1 LLIVA
6 ASGDVDEV
14 VLILANERL
23 IVGIDVGTTKVTTLI
38 AEVSRNRT
46 IHVIGVGISPSTGLR
61 KGVVVDIDQTVES
74 IEASVEKA
82 ERLSGV
88 RVERAF
94 VGIAGAHVTS
104 IGNRG
109 VVAITRP
116 DREITENDVGRAID
130 AARVITI
137 PSNREI
143 IHTIPRQFVVD
154 GQDGVRNPI
163 GMLGYRLD
171 VETHIVTGSLT
182 AIQNLTKC
190 VENADI
196 EIEQLVFAPLAA
208 AQAVL
213 TDEEKEMGVALVDIG
228 GGVTQIAVF
237 IEGSVCHVGVI
248 AVGGN
253 HITNDISV
261 RLRAPFA
268 EADELKVRYAHAISS
283 DVDPNDMVEVTSFG
297 RSSLAAVPRVDI
309 CEVAEARLQE
319 TFLLIQQET
328 QRAGFDGLLPAGL
341 VVVGGTALM
350 SGITE
355 LGSEVTRLPVRQ
367 GLPRGVYGLVDSISD
382 PSQATAVGLTLWGAR
397 NAEGALGT
405 WPVAKRDERSTV
417 DGRHVGGRIFGWLR
431 AILP

>member
-1 LLIVA
+1 M
-6 ASGDVDEV
+6 
-14 VLILANERL
+14 ANER
-23 IVGIDVGTTKVTTLI
+23 IVVGIDVGTTKVTTLI
-38 AEVSRNRT
+38 AEVSRNRN
-46 IHVIGVGISPSTGLR
+46 IHVIGVGVAPSHGLK

-74 IEASVEKA
+74 IDVSVEKA

-88 RVERAF
+88 RVESAY
-94 VGIAGAHVTS
+94 VGIAGAHITS
-104 IGNRG
+104 VDNRG

-116 DREITENDVGRAID
+116 DREITEEDVARALD

-154 GQDGVRNPI
+154 GQDGVSNPV
-163 GMLGYRLD
+163 GMSGFRLD
-171 VETHIVTGSLT
+171 VETHIVTGALT
-182 AIQNLTKC
+182 AIQNLVRC
-190 VENADI
+190 FENADI
-196 EIEQLVFAPLAA
+196 GVESLVFSPLAA
-208 AQAVL
+208 AEAVL
-213 TDEEKEMGVALVDIG
+213 TDEEKDMGVGLVDIG

-237 IEGSVCHVGVI
+237 VEGSICHVGVI

-268 EADELKVRYAHAISS
+268 EADDLKVRFAHALSS
-283 DVDPNDMVEVTSFG
+283 EVDPNDMVEVTSFG
-297 RSSLAAVPRVDI
+297 RSSVAAVPRIDI

-319 TFLLIQQET
+319 TFLLIQQEI

-350 SGITE
+350 SGIAD
-355 LGSEVTRLPVRQ
+355 LGREVTRWPVRQ
-367 GLPRGVYGLVDSISD
+367 GIPRGVHGLVDAVSD
-382 PSQATAVGLTLWGAR
+382 PSQATAVGLTLWAVR
-397 NAEGALGT
+397 HAENANAAYA
-405 WPVAKRDERSTV
+405 VSRRDERPSFE
-417 DGRHVGGRIFGWLR
+417 GRHVGGRIFGWLR

>member
-1 LLIVA
+1 
-6 ASGDVDEV
+6 
-14 VLILANERL
+14 LANER
-23 IVGIDVGTTKVTTLI
+23 IVVGIDVGTTKVTTLI

-46 IHVIGVGISPSTGLR
+46 IHVIGVGIAPSHGLR
-61 KGVVVDIDQTVES
+61 KAVVVDIDQTVDS

-88 RVERAF
+88 RVESAF

-104 IGNRG
+104 IGNKG

-116 DREITENDVGRAID
+116 DREITEEDVGRAID

-171 VETHIVTGSLT
+171 VETHIVTGALT

-190 VENADI
+190 FLNAEID
-196 EIEQLVFAPLAA
+196 IEQLVFAPLAA
-208 AQAVL
+208 AEAVL

-228 GGVTQIAVF
+228 GGVTEIAAFVD
-237 IEGSVCHVGVI
+237 GSVCHVGVI

-283 DVDPNDMVEVTSFG
+283 EIDPNDVVEVTSFG
-297 RSSLAAVPRVDI
+297 RSSLAAVPRIDI

-319 TFLLIQQET
+319 TFLLIQQEL

-350 SGITE
+350 SGLAE
-355 LGSEVTRLPVRQ
+355 LGSEVSRLPVRQ
-367 GLPRGVYGLVDSISD
+367 GLPRGVYGLIDSIGD

-397 NAEGALGT
+397 NVEGALGT
-405 WPVAKRDERSTV
+405 WPVARRDERSNGDV
-417 DGRHVGGRIFGWLR
+417 RHVGGRIFDWLR